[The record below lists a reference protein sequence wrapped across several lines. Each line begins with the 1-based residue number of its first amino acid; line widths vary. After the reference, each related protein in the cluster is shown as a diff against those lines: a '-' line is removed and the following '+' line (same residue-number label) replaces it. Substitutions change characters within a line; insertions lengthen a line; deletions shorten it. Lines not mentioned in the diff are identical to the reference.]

1 MQPKYTDSS
10 NIARKNPADS
20 FTFKVVVRETKDKE
34 VALARLAILKSFGRN
49 VIMYTTDS
57 VTYKVA
63 EPFMLPL
70 SDTTKILDSL
80 NKNYYDGKAHIEI
93 R

>member
-1 MQPKYTDSS
+1 M
-10 NIARKNPADS
+10 
-20 FTFKVVVRETKDKE
+20 VVRETKDKE
-34 VALARLAILKSFGRN
+34 VAYTRLEYLKSFGRN

-70 SDTTKILDSL
+70 SDTTKVLDSL
-80 NKNYYDGKAHIEI
+80 NKNYYGEKNMPIHIEV